1 MRRIGIGGLC
11 LLFSIGTILAFM
23 TGTAV
28 WAQKKEDKVLF
39 LFASPFSGGYAF
51 LGQREFWAAEIAID
65 EINRMGGIKSLGGAK
80 VEIWKK
86 VDITS
91 DPKMGAAALEGA
103 LSSAKSQGVKI
114 SSILGVTVS
123 GMTGPLIPV
132 AEKYGI
138 PMFAAVG
145 MSSLTELGAKN
156 FFRIFPRN
164 EYWAKAQADFIK
176 EYKEKYN
183 PNFKKL
189 GIAYEETAWPTDLAN
204 LAKDWIFKKYQVPV
218 ELVAE
223 VPYPKDLIDATPVV
237 TKLRAAGAEVVIH
250 NGYAE
255 TLYIIRGADAIQ
267 YKPLWVGGGG
277 FYVQPEF
284 LTERG
289 KEGVRG
295 VVCAM
300 SCNHRWNNPSVDVVN
315 EEFVKKSKLPFID
328 EHGVAGYAE
337 VWIAKYGIEK
347 AQSTDPGKVRDALRN
362 MEIVMGSL
370 QDEGKMKGN
379 AYVSPRALFVNPGG
393 ARLKFNEKGDNIY
406 MAGCLVQWQE
416 VKGKMEPVT
425 VLPEANT
432 PFRLQR

>member
-1 MRRIGIGGLC
+1 MKKVVILGIVF
-11 LLFSIGTILAFM
+11 LFIISAMAGFM
-23 TGTAV
+23 SPSPV
-28 WAQKKEDKVLF
+28 RAQQKADKVLF
-39 LFASPFSGGYAF
+39 LFASPLSGGYAF
-51 LGQREFWAAEIAID
+51 LGQRELWAAQIAVD
-65 EINRMGGIKSLGGAK
+65 QINKMGGIKSLGGAK
-80 VEIWKK
+80 VEIWKTA
-86 VDITS
+86 DITS

-103 LSSAKSQGVKI
+103 LASAKSQGVKI

-145 MSSLTELGAKN
+145 MSSLTDLGAKY

-164 EYWAKAQADFIK
+164 EFWAKAQADFIK
-176 EYKEKYN
+176 EYKETYM

-204 LAKDWIFKKYQVPV
+204 LAKEWIFKKYKVPID
-218 ELVAE
+218 LVAE

-237 TKLRAAGAEVVIH
+237 TKLRATGAEVVIH

-255 TLYIIRGADAIQ
+255 TLYIIRGADAIK
-267 YKPLWVGGGG
+267 YRPFWVGGGG
-277 FYVQPEF
+277 YYVQPEF

-289 KEGVRG
+289 REGVKG

-300 SCNHRWNNPSVDVVN
+300 SCNHRWNNPAVDEVN
-315 EEFVKKSKLPFID
+315 EDFMKKSKLSFID

-347 AQSTDPGKVRDALRN
+347 AKSTDPGKVKDALHSL
-362 MEIVMGSL
+362 EIVMGGL
-370 QDEGKMKGN
+370 QDEGKMKGD
-379 AYVSPRALFVNPGG
+379 AYISPRALFVNPGG
-393 ARLKFNEKGDNIY
+393 AHLKFNEKGDNIH
-406 MAGCLVQWQE
+406 MAGCLVQWQD

-425 VLPEANT
+425 VFPEKNT
-432 PFRLQR
+432 PYKLQR

>member
-1 MRRIGIGGLC
+1 
-11 LLFSIGTILAFM
+11 
-23 TGTAV
+23 V
-28 WAQKKEDKVLF
+28 WAQQKADKVLF
-39 LFASPFSGGYAF
+39 LFASPLSGGYAF
-51 LGQREFWAAEIAID
+51 LGQRELWAAQIAV
-65 EINRMGGIKSLGGAK
+65 EQINKMGGIKSLGGAK
-80 VEIWKK
+80 VEIWKTA
-86 VDITS
+86 DITS

-103 LSSAKSQGVKI
+103 LASAKSQGVKI

-145 MSSLTELGAKN
+145 MSSLTDLGAKY

-164 EYWAKAQADFIK
+164 EFWAKAQADFIK
-176 EYKEKYN
+176 EYKETYM

-204 LAKDWIFKKYQVPV
+204 LAKEWIFKKYKVPID
-218 ELVAE
+218 LVAE

-237 TKLRAAGAEVVIH
+237 TKLRATGAEVVIH

-255 TLYIIRGADAIQ
+255 TLYIIRGADAIK
-267 YKPLWVGGGG
+267 YRPFWVGGGG
-277 FYVQPEF
+277 YYVQPEF

-289 KEGVRG
+289 REGVKG

-300 SCNHRWNNPSVDVVN
+300 SCNHRWNNPAVDEVN
-315 EEFVKKSKLPFID
+315 EDFMKKSKLSFID

-347 AQSTDPGKVRDALRN
+347 AKSTDPGKVKDALHSL
-362 MEIVMGSL
+362 EIVMGGL
-370 QDEGKMKGN
+370 QDEGKMKGD
-379 AYVSPRALFVNPGG
+379 AYISPRALFVNPGG
-393 ARLKFNEKGDNIY
+393 AHLKFNEKGDNIH
-406 MAGCLVQWQE
+406 MAGCLVQWQD

-425 VLPEANT
+425 VFPEKNT
-432 PFRLQR
+432 PYKLQR